1 MISHLMPIVLYGPI
15 QHDWWELDGEDRTEW
30 IAKGPKA
37 FLEHQEARYRAEAAA
52 IRCRGTTSP
61 AARKKARTLRLADAI
76 RRSIENNIYGAA
88 DNMVGDRWVFS
99 IYLNPRQR

>member
-1 MISHLMPIVLYGPI
+1 MISHLMPMIGS
-15 QHDWWELDGEDRTEW
+15 DWWELDGEDRTRWLAE
-30 IAKGPKA
+30 GPKA

-76 RRSIENNIYGAA
+76 RRSIDTAVFGAA
-88 DNMVGDRWVFS
+88 DNKIGDRWVLS

>member
-1 MISHLMPIVLYGPI
+1 MITHMMPMIGP
-15 QHDWWELDGEDRTEW
+15 DWWELDGEDRTRW
-30 IAKGPKA
+30 LAAGPKA

-61 AARKKARTLRLADAI
+61 AARKKARILSLADAI
-76 RRSIENNIYGAA
+76 RRSIDTDSYTAP
-88 DNMVGDRWVFS
+88 DNKVGERWVFS